1 MALEKLIIEPFS
13 DDAYSTSAGDA
24 FTVMVNP
31 DEYSRSFGV
40 KYAKQQG
47 SGSSAAP
54 MKYARTE
61 PESIT
66 LTFFL
71 DGTGA
76 LASDTATDV
85 STALSSFEAAAYEYN
100 GDIHSPNYLKI
111 SWGALIFK
119 GRLEKYTVSYTL
131 FKPDGTPLR
140 AKVKAT
146 FKESLSPSTIAKQ
159 EGDTSPD
166 LTHIHT
172 VVAGDSLPLL
182 CKKIYNDQT
191 AYLQVAQYNK
201 LNKFRDLE
209 PGSKLF
215 FPPIAK

>member
-31 DEYSRSFGV
+31 EEYSRSFGI

-54 MKYARTE
+54 MKYARTD
-61 PESIT
+61 PEAIT
-66 LTFFL
+66 LSFFL

-85 STALSSFEAAAYEYN
+85 STALASFETVAYEYN

-111 SWGALIFK
+111 SWGALLFK
-119 GRLEKYTVSYTL
+119 GRLQKYTVSYTL

-140 AKVKAT
+140 AKIKAT
-146 FKESLSPSTIAKQ
+146 FQESLSPSTISKQ

-166 LTHIHT
+166 LTHVHT
-172 VVAGDSLPLL
+172 VIAGDSLPLL
-182 CKKIYNDQT
+182 CKKIYNDQN
-191 AYLQVAQYNK
+191 AYLQVARHNG
-201 LNKFRDLE
+201 LLHFRNLE
-209 PGSKLF
+209 PGQQLM

>member
-13 DDAYSTSAGDA
+13 DDAYTASAGAA

-31 DEYSRSFGV
+31 EEYSRSFGI

-54 MKYARTE
+54 MKYAKTD
-61 PESIT
+61 PEGIT

-76 LASDTATDV
+76 LASETATDV
-85 STALSSFEAAAYEYN
+85 PTALSSFETVAYEYN

-111 SWGALIFK
+111 TWGSLLFK
-119 GRLEKYTVSYTL
+119 GRLQKYTVSYTL

-140 AKVKAT
+140 AKIKAT
-146 FKESLSPSTIAKQ
+146 FQESLSPSTISKK

-166 LTHIHT
+166 LTHVHT
-172 VVAGDSLPLL
+172 VIAGDSLPLL
-182 CKKIYNDQT
+182 CKKIYNDQN
-191 AYLQVAQYNK
+191 AYLQVAKHNG
-201 LNKFRDLE
+201 LLHFRNLE
-209 PGSKLF
+209 PGQQLM